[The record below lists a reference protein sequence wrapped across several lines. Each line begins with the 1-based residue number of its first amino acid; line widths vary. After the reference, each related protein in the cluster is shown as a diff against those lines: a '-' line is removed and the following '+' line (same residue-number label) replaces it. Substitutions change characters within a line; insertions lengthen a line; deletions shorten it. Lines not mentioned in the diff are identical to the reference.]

1 MPWILSSWH
10 SERYLF
16 LSSTVSFP
24 MTQRLSTPLH
34 ALQLVLLATAVSLPT
49 AASAQTGLP
58 AYAPS
63 KERYR
68 LESNV
73 KTAQTMMGQ
82 TQEATMASSQVST
95 MALVKSGAALS
106 LTMTMDSASVT
117 AAGPAP
123 APDMS
128 AIIGSVFAGSMAA
141 DGQVSGSTVTDK
153 AGKPM
158 DGPAASSIR
167 SFLPRLKVGAAT
179 GATWSDTSTTKGLVN
194 GANVNT
200 TRIVTYTVAGDTTVA
215 GVRGWKITATNA
227 GTIEGSGSQGGA
239 DFTMKGTIGG
249 GGTYVISTTGIF
261 LGAGLMDDVNMTVE
275 VPMASMQIPI
285 TTSTTSKITRIP

>member
-1 MPWILSSWH
+1 
-10 SERYLF
+10 
-16 LSSTVSFP
+16 
-24 MTQRLSTPLH
+24 MTQRLSTTTH
-34 ALQLVLLATAVSLPT
+34 AMRLVVLATTVSLPSF
-49 AASAQTGLP
+49 ALAQTGLP

-82 TQEATMASSQVST
+82 TQEASVSSSQVST
-95 MALVKSGAALS
+95 MAIVKGGTALS
-106 LTMTMDSASVT
+106 LTMTIDSASVTASVT

-158 DGPAASSIR
+158 EGPLASGIR
-167 SFLPRLKVGAAT
+167 SFLPRLKVGATT
-179 GATWSDTSTTKGLVN
+179 GAAWSDTNTTKGLVN

-200 TRIVTYTVAGDTTVA
+200 MRIVSYTVAGDTTVA
-215 GVRGWKITATNA
+215 GVRGWKITATNT
-227 GTIEGSGSQGGA
+227 GTVEGSGSQGGA
-239 DFTMKGTIGG
+239 EFTMKGTIGG
-249 GGTYVISTTGIF
+249 GGTYV
-261 LGAGLMDDVNMTVE
+261 
-275 VPMASMQIPI
+275 
-285 TTSTTSKITRIP
+285 